1 MARFLELGYDYIV
14 DADATDGPLD
24 TGKYKV
30 FVEME
35 RNRHVPERIEEILE
49 GIRKLTGIENFRFRY
64 YKSFRTNL
72 ADVET
77 LKSMIPLDKESYTV
91 AIQENRLNNFSNFF
105 NRSYVENI
113 EALENDLTFKKIFS
127 ESLRMRIKDF
137 GPVDQVYDRL
147 GGRMDVSAR
156 AISESLYFTKY
167 LGNYN
172 ITKIDNNFVFEN
184 EGYAVVLEKQ

>member
-1 MARFLELGYDYIV
+1 V

-35 RNRHVPERIEEILE
+35 RDRHVPERIEEILE
-49 GIRKLTGIENFRFRY
+49 SLKKLTGIENFRFRY

-72 ADVET
+72 ADKET
-77 LKSMIPLDKESYTV
+77 LKSIIPLDKDSYKISV
-91 AIQENRLNNFSNFF
+91 QENRLNNFTNFF

-113 EALENDLTFKKIFS
+113 EALENDLTFKKMFS

-137 GPVDQVYDRL
+137 GPIDQVYANL
-147 GGRMDVSAR
+147 GGRMNISSR
-156 AISESLYFTKY
+156 AISESIYLTKY

-172 ITKIDNNFVFEN
+172 ITKVGDHFVFEN
-184 EGYAVVLEKQ
+184 EGYAVVLEKQD